1 MQVAIV
7 KHLCYILIANLQLH
21 FVAVE
26 SSVEIVGSIDNGDLQ
41 ALADLADA
49 EEVGNV
55 SQHYD
60 VDAALTPDSE
70 HGLGGPSTSAGTST
84 R

>member
-1 MQVAIV
+1 M
-7 KHLCYILIANLQLH
+7 
-21 FVAVE
+21 
-26 SSVEIVGSIDNGDLQ
+26 GSIDNGDLQ

-49 EEVGNV
+49 EEVGNG

-70 HGLGGPSTSAGTST
+70 HGPGGPSTSAGTST